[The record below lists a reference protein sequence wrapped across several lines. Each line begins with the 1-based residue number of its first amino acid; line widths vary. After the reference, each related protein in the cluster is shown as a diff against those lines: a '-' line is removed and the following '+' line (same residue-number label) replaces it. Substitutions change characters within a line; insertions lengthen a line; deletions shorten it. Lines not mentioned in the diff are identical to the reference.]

1 MHYHNF
7 VQRELI
13 YQKNPDIIDNAESK
27 VMGFINLCI
36 YPYKWEL
43 IYDRLRTQER
53 ITSETYAA
61 TKGVIAGL
69 LVLANRMHREYQIS
83 VDAYILDFIA
93 LVRSD
98 KQGNPMKF
106 LLNMRMYMP
115 RFLFVV
121 GLRVA
126 FAVDWRQLV
135 FDVLKLRS
143 KPQSKTYHS
152 VFCNPFLRKLLHA
165 YVIWKQFRESH
176 DPDYQAGVNDIKT
189 LVDKYSAL
197 STNKDRGTT
206 EMLLDALLNQL
217 PSWSVAT
224 RTKAAWAIDTAQ
236 DGYAMVNRQFS
247 DFRYKQVQG

>member
-1 MHYHNF
+1 MWYNNYGK
-7 VQRELI
+7 RELI
-13 YQKNPDIIDNAESK
+13 YQQNPDLMDKTESK
-27 VMGFINLCI
+27 VMSFINLCI

-43 IYDRLRTQER
+43 VYDRLRSCER
-53 ITSETYAA
+53 ISSETYAA
-61 TKGVIAGL
+61 TKGAIAGL
-69 LVLANRMHREYQIS
+69 LVLTNRMHRDYQIS

-98 KQGNPMKF
+98 KQGSPMKF
-106 LLNMRMYMP
+106 LLNMRRYMP

-121 GLRVA
+121 GLRIA
-126 FAVDWRQLV
+126 FGVDWRQLV
-135 FDVLKLRS
+135 YDVLKLRS

-152 VFCNPFLRKLLHA
+152 VFCNPYLRKLLHA

-176 DPDYQAGVNDIKT
+176 DDDYKEGVNDIKT

-197 STNKDRGTT
+197 ATNADRETT
-206 EMLLDALLNQL
+206 ELLLDALMHSL

-224 RTKAAWAIDTAQ
+224 RTKAAWAIDSAQ
-236 DGYAMVNRQFS
+236 DGYSMINRQFS